1 MPVFPKPSFVYA
13 YDVQT
18 QIASLRAHRQTPDRL
33 IPAKDPARMLLATW
47 NIANFGAQDRRD
59 SEFQL
64 LAEILS
70 WFDVAAIQECRE
82 NFSHLE
88 QVHSRLP
95 ASYRLLFTD
104 IAGNQERMA
113 FLYDSSKL
121 TLLEKIGEISIPPA
135 DLANI
140 TLPGLTQ
147 AFRGFDRNPYLAT
160 FKVGQTDFMFVNV
173 HLYFGS
179 TQSADI
185 QRRSLET
192 FAVARWADQRRRS
205 AFSFTK
211 EIVALGD
218 FNMPKAAPGDAVF
231 EALTA
236 KGLELPDHSSIIG
249 SSIASDAQYDQ
260 VAFFPGSTALKF
272 TGKKGVFDY
281 DKVVFP
287 DLWQARGQMDFNA
300 YLRYYI
306 SDHRPM
312 WLEFNV
318 T

>member
-1 MPVFPKPSFVYA
+1 MPVFPQPTFAYD
-13 YDVQT
+13 YDVQA
-18 QIASLRAHRQTPDRL
+18 QIAFLRAHRQQPDRL
-33 IPAKDPARMLLATW
+33 IPAKDPGRMLLATW
-47 NIANFGAQDRRD
+47 NIANFGAQERRAT
-59 SEFQL
+59 EFQL
-64 LAEILS
+64 IAEVLS

-82 NFSHLE
+82 NFSHLA
-88 QVHSRLP
+88 QVHSHLP

-104 IAGNQERMA
+104 TAGNDERMA
-113 FLYDSSKL
+113 FVYDSSKL
-121 TLLEKIGEISIPPA
+121 RLLEKVGEISIPPS
-135 DLANI
+135 DLGFI
-140 TLPGLTQ
+140 KLPGVTQ
-147 AFRGFDRNPYLAT
+147 LFRGFDRNPYLAT
-160 FKVGQTDFMFVNV
+160 FKIGQTDFMFVNV

-179 TQSADI
+179 AQSADT

-192 FAVARWADQRRRS
+192 FAVARWADQRRKS
-205 AFSFTK
+205 AFAFTK
-211 EIVALGD
+211 EIIALGD
-218 FNMPKAAPGDAVF
+218 FNMPKAMPGDPVF

-260 VAFFPGSTALKF
+260 VAFFPGSTATKF

-287 DLWQARGQMDFNA
+287 DLWESRGQSDFNA
-300 YLRYYI
+300 YLRYYL

-312 WLEFNV
+312 WVEFNV